1 MATNKFVD
9 VLFLSF
15 LKNASLHDITCL
27 LKDHLSEMTKEQVI
41 AANDKIHLLLGYEV
55 NVHADTSENC
65 IAIALNSL
73 RRKYDVSNMLLNEEQ
88 LSAIQKR
95 ISEPDV

>member
-1 MATNKFVD
+1 MATSKFVD

-15 LKNASLHDITCL
+15 LQNASLHDITCL

-41 AANDKIHLLLGYEV
+41 SANDKMNLLLGYEA
-55 NVHADTSENC
+55 NVHADTSEGC

-73 RRKYDVSNMLLNEEQ
+73 RGKYAVSNRLNEAQ
-88 LSAIQKR
+88 LSAVQKR